1 MSKKD
6 EKVPRGKGSRFV
18 KFAVGTCAVV
28 VALGVGVAAWSYFT
42 STAQGV
48 ASFPVSTLNPP
59 TNVVATF
66 PNPDVRTVDVSW
78 SAASQVPGLN
88 VDGYYVQRELGSATQ
103 AVCGSSPSSLITTLS
118 CQDSN
123 VNSSA
128 YTYVVTAVFHSWH
141 ASSTSNSVTVPA
153 PVLTTL
159 DVSPTTSSPTAG
171 VSFGVGLS
179 GYDQYGVIDTN
190 YTGTQCV
197 TFGGSSKAPGGRKPS
212 YPTNGSCS
220 GGSAVTFVHGVATG
234 VNAAPVTLYDAQTT
248 ELTATD
254 AVTSIL
260 GESSVTV
267 APHGL
272 NSFTVTSTNSTPMAG
287 GAFSVGLTAYDSYGN
302 VDTSYTG
309 NQCLTF
315 SGALN
320 APDGAEPTYPSVYS
334 CGSHNSSVTFTNGLA
349 NVPVQLYD
357 AQDLTLSATDVA
369 SGHYG
374 WISLSVVPAA
384 LDTFHVM
391 ANAPATAGN
400 SFGLALTGYDQYG
413 NLDTNYTGSHCVV
426 FSGPAD
432 APDGTAPTYPGGPGC
447 SKGSALTFNNGT
459 ANGSSIVPVTL
470 YDAEAVSLVAT
481 DVSTSSSGSVNITVA
496 PAILDHLGVNAP
508 ATPTAGI
515 SFNVGLT
522 AYDQYNNVDT
532 NYTGSQC
539 VAFSGPSISPGGTA
553 PGYPGGSCS
562 SGSSVNFTN
571 GLATGVSAP
580 SITLYDSESVNLAAT
595 DVPSGSAGS
604 ASIEVGANALS
615 TFDLSSTTTPTAGTP
630 FSVVLTADDKYGNV
644 TTNYSGNQ
652 CIIFSGPDNAPN
664 GRAPDYPAYGSCSNA
679 NASQLDFVA
688 GVASGA
694 NAANVSLYDAENTTL
709 TATEQSTNDVGTLA
723 LTVSAG
729 ANVGGIQLAQISQ
742 NASPP
747 VVCVGPTDAVSCTS
761 TGEGTTVGE
770 TLTASLQ
777 LVDAFGNTFVNQT
790 GAAVTVDLAA
800 TGQGIV
806 SPMGPGTLSVSNG
819 QSTTTNSFT
828 LVHDDGVG
836 NTVSM
841 TATLDETGQTL
852 TITLIS

>member
-1 MSKKD
+1 
-6 EKVPRGKGSRFV
+6 
-18 KFAVGTCAVV
+18 
-28 VALGVGVAAWSYFT
+28 VA
-42 STAQGV
+42 
-48 ASFPVSTLNPP
+48 
-59 TNVVATF
+59 ATF

-88 VDGYYVQRELGSATQ
+88 VDGYYVQRELGSSKQ

-118 CQDSN
+118 CQDSK
-123 VNSSA
+123 VDSSA
-128 YTYVVTAVFHSWH
+128 YTYVVTAVFRTWH

-153 PVLTTL
+153 PVLATL
-159 DVSPTTSSPTAG
+159 VVSPITSSPTAG

-179 GYDQYGVIDTN
+179 GYDQYGAIDAN

-197 TFGGSSKAPGGRKPS
+197 TFGGASNAPGGRAPS

-220 GGSAVTFVHGVATG
+220 GGSAVAFAHGVATG
-234 VNAAPVTLYDAQTT
+234 VNAASVTLYDARST

-254 AVTSIL
+254 AVTSIS
-260 GESSVTV
+260 GEASFLV
-267 APHGL
+267 APHSL
-272 NSFTVTSTNSTPMAG
+272 NSFTVTSTNSTPIAG
-287 GAFSVGLTAYDSYGN
+287 GSFSVGITAYDAYGN

-315 SGALN
+315 SGASN
-320 APDGAEPTYPSVYS
+320 APGGAAPTYPSVYS
-334 CGSHNSSVTFTNGLA
+334 CGAGNSSVTFTNGLA

-357 AQDLTLSATDVA
+357 AQDVTLSATDVA

-384 LDTFHVM
+384 LGTFHVM

-426 FSGPAD
+426 FSGPGD
-432 APDGTAPTYPGGPGC
+432 APDGTTPTYPGGAGC
-447 SKGSALTFNNGT
+447 SKGSALTFNNGA
-459 ANGSSIVPVTL
+459 ANGSHIVPVTL
-470 YDAEAVSLVAT
+470 YDAETVPLVAT
-481 DVSTSSSGSVNITVA
+481 DVATSSSGSVDVTVA

-508 ATPTAGI
+508 ATPTAGVPF
-515 SFNVGLT
+515 SVGLT

-539 VAFSGPSISPGGTA
+539 VAFSGPSSSPGRTA
-553 PGYPGGSCS
+553 PTYPGGCS
-562 SGSSVNFTN
+562 SGSSVNFAN
-571 GLATGVSAP
+571 GLATDANAP
-580 SITLYDSESVNLAAT
+580 SITLYDSQSVNLAAT

-604 ASIEVGANALS
+604 ASVEVGSSTLS
-615 TFDLSSTTTPTAGTP
+615 SFNLSSTTTPTAGTV
-630 FSVVLTADDKYGNV
+630 FKVVLTADDQYGNV
-644 TTNYSGNQ
+644 ATNYSGNK

-664 GRAPDYPAYGSCSNA
+664 GSVPLYPANGSCSSA
-679 NASQLDFVA
+679 NASQMTFVA
-688 GVASGA
+688 GVASGS

-709 TATEQSTNDVGTLA
+709 TATDQSTSDVGTQA
-723 LTVSAG
+723 LTVSVG

-742 NASPP
+742 NASPS
-747 VVCVGPTDAVSCTS
+747 VACVGPADAASCTS
-761 TGEGTTVGE
+761 SGEGATVGE

-800 TGQGIV
+800 TGQGTV
-806 SPMGPGTLSVSNG
+806 SPTVPGTLSVSNG

-828 LVHDDGVG
+828 LVPNDGVG
-836 NTVSM
+836 NSVTM
-841 TATLDETGQTL
+841 TATLDATGQTL
-852 TITLIS
+852 TITLNS